1 MCKMRKFA
9 AITIVVTLLMFF
21 IGFSAVLFST
31 HTGMI
36 AAADYEFEFIDEDGT
51 TEAYAYD
58 TGDDESD
65 IIEFSTNEN
74 SYDDTVYYGADV
86 REKTFDPVKAFIIS
100 LVIGLVVAFIA
111 VSIMKSN
118 MKSVYKKQ
126 GASDYRKQNGFDLKV
141 RSDIPLGSRVEK
153 SPVMR
158 VESPSQRSSKN

>member
-21 IGFSAVLFST
+21 IDFSAVLFST

-36 AAADYEFEFIDEDGT
+36 AAADYEFEFIDEDDT
-51 TEAYAYD
+51 TEAYD

-86 REKTFDPVKAFIIS
+86 REKTLDPVKAFIIS

-158 VESPSQRSSKN
+158 VESPYQRSSKK

>member
-1 MCKMRKFA
+1 MYRKRMIS
-9 AITIVVTLLMFF
+9 AITVFITMILLAISFNIVA
-21 IGFSAVLFST
+21 FSA

-36 AAADYEFEFIDEDGT
+36 AAADYEFEFIDEDDT
-51 TEAYAYD
+51 TEVYAYD

-65 IIEFSTNEN
+65 IIEFSTNGN

-100 LVIGLVVAFIA
+100 LIIGLIVAFIA

-141 RSDIPLGSRVEK
+141 KSDTPLGSRIEK
-153 SPVMR
+153 SPVIR
-158 VESPSQRSSKN
+158 VENTSQRSSKN